1 MQSLRRQDRQR
12 RGRSPAPAELMSCPC
27 TPTEALTGS
36 TTPLVSVLGS
46 SAWNPNTSL
55 CNVSMPPSSPFT
67 LFGVGADD
75 GVGVA
80 AGVAAGVGA
89 GVGFPA
95 FT

>member
-1 MQSLRRQDRQR
+1 
-12 RGRSPAPAELMSCPC
+12 
-27 TPTEALTGS
+27 
-36 TTPLVSVLGS
+36 
-46 SAWNPNTSL
+46 
-55 CNVSMPPSSPFT
+55 MPPSSPFT